1 MDYIVWDQKLLKR
14 YMEKR
19 PPVLQAFNEY
29 FIKQLSSKLLST
41 MKTYERCE
49 ARPEGKGQW
58 GGPGRAEEGG
68 VQVFLSGP
76 EDLAPTHEHHTL

>member
-49 ARPEGKGQW
+49 ARPEGRGSGEGLGGQ
-58 GGPGRAEEGG
+58 RRER
-68 VQVFLSGP
+68 SKSS
-76 EDLAPTHEHHTL
+76 